1 MYAVIK
7 SGGKQFK
14 VSVGDVIYVEKLSM
28 EDGAAVDF
36 DVLVY
41 ANEEDIRIGTPVV
54 EQAKVQGKV
63 VRQVKG
69 TKVYSLRYKAK
80 KHSRTKRGHRQP
92 YTQVEITAIEA

>member
-14 VSVGDVIYVEKLSM
+14 VSVGDVIYVEKLNM
-28 EDGAAVDF
+28 EDGSTVDF

-41 ANEEDIRIGTPVV
+41 ANDADIRIGTPIVA
-54 EQAKVQGKV
+54 QAKVQGKV

-69 TKVYSLRYKAK
+69 TKVYSVRYKSK
-80 KHSRTKRGHRQP
+80 KHSRTKHGHRQP